1 MMSVEVVD
9 KAAQEAA
16 AVKAVEIIRA
26 IDAPMTERLRLQL
39 VAEQAIRC
47 YVQLQEELGFRAD
60 TEQTL

>member
-1 MMSVEVVD
+1 MISIEAID
-9 KAAQEAA
+9 TATQEAA
-16 AVKAVEIIRA
+16 ALKAIEMIKS

-47 YVQLQEELGFRAD
+47 YVQFQEELGFRAD